1 MPLWQMILLAWVV
14 LWALQSVGVWY
25 QMRRYREQLHS
36 LQTEYTSGYVGTGY
50 SPRRLARGAI
60 VMIVTNGDLT
70 IKKFM
75 LMRGVTFL
83 APFRRLNEY
92 EGLSFEQLSQK
103 LADEP
108 KKSSLKAAAEN
119 AIAQIQR
126 VKKDRESPK
135 KEGSEMAHA

>member
-1 MPLWQMILLAWVV
+1 
-14 LWALQSVGVWY
+14 
-25 QMRRYREQLHS
+25 MRRYREQLKS
-36 LQTEYTSGYVGTGY
+36 LQTEYTSGYIGTGY

-60 VMIVTNGDLT
+60 VMMVTSSDLK

-75 LMRGVTFL
+75 LMRGATFL
-83 APFRRLNEY
+83 APFRELTEY
-92 EGLSFEQLSQK
+92 EGLSFDQLTQK

>member
-1 MPLWQMILLAWVV
+1 MPLWQTILVAWVG

-25 QMRRYREQLHS
+25 QMRRYRAQLHA
-36 LQTEYTSGYVGTGY
+36 LQTEYSSGYIGTGY

-60 VMIVTNGDLT
+60 VMMVTNNDLV

-75 LMRGVTFL
+75 LMRGATIL
-83 APFRRLNEY
+83 APFRELCEY
-92 EGLSFEQLSQK
+92 EGLSFDQLGQK

-119 AIAQIQR
+119 AMAQIQR

>member
-1 MPLWQMILLAWVV
+1 MPIWQTVLIAWVV
-14 LWALQSVGVWY
+14 LWALQSIGVWY
-25 QMRRYREQLHS
+25 QMRRYREQLYA
-36 LQTEYTSGYVGTGY
+36 LQSEYKSGYVGTGY
-50 SPRRLARGAI
+50 SPRRLSRGAI
-60 VMIVTNGDLT
+60 VMIVTSADLV
-70 IKKFM
+70 IRKFVV
-75 LMRGVTFL
+75 MRGATFL
-83 APFRRLNEY
+83 APFRQLGEY
-92 EGLSFEQLSQK
+92 EGLSFDQLSKK